1 MLRIALITL
10 TAVAAFGMTSA
21 AAHHGGGGR
30 GGGGHGGHS
39 GHSSGAGVHSISLKA
54 GIART
59 IQSRAGFHS
68 RNFSGFGFPY
78 YDSAY
83 YSCRTPVPN
92 NYGWPS
98 VNACGGYR
106 W

>member
-1 MLRIALITL
+1 MEGVVGAAVVTVV
-10 TAVAAFGMTSA
+10 TAVTVAVPA
-21 AAHHGGGGR
+21 
-30 GGGGHGGHS
+30 
-39 GHSSGAGVHSISLKA
+39 ISLKA

-78 YDSAY
+78 YDNAY

-92 NYGWPS
+92 NYG
-98 VNACGGYR
+98 
-106 W
+106 